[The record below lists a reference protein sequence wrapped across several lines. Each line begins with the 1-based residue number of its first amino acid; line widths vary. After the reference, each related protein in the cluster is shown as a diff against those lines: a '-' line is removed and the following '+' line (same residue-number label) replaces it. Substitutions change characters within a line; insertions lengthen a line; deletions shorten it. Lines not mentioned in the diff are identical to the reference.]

1 MGGMILRN
9 LMIVYLG
16 MYILTVLG
24 ASIYSYFKSKHMNL
38 LGFVLSLLCLT
49 VVLLSLIYYAQS
61 YHALQMVGFALAFT
75 VISSIF
81 FYNGV
86 RDTSSKFTIV
96 FTFSMIRL
104 VIHLQLLFFLYY
116 FR

>member
-1 MGGMILRN
+1 MLRN

-16 MYILTVLG
+16 IYILTVFG
-24 ASIYSYFKSKHMNL
+24 ATIYSYFKSKRMNL
-38 LGFVLSLLCLT
+38 LGFILSLLCLA

-61 YHALQMVGFALAFT
+61 YHPLQMVGFALAFT

-96 FTFSMIRL
+96 FTLSIIRL
-104 VIHLQLLFFLYY
+104 VIHLQLLLLLYY

>member
-1 MGGMILRN
+1 MLRN

-16 MYILTVLG
+16 IYILTVFG
-24 ASIYSYFKSKHMNL
+24 ATIYSYFKSKRMNL
-38 LGFVLSLLCLT
+38 LGFILSLLCLA

-61 YHALQMVGFALAFT
+61 YHPLQMVGFALAFT

-86 RDTSSKFTIV
+86 RDSSSKFTIV
-96 FTFSMIRL
+96 FTLSIIRL
-104 VIHLQLLFFLYY
+104 VIHLQLLFLLYY

>member
-1 MGGMILRN
+1 MLRN

-16 MYILTVLG
+16 IYILTVFG
-24 ASIYSYFKSKHMNL
+24 ATIYSYFKSKRMNL
-38 LGFVLSLLCLT
+38 LGFILSLLCLA

-61 YHALQMVGFALAFT
+61 YHPLQMVGFALAFT

-96 FTFSMIRL
+96 FTLSMIRL
-104 VIHLQLLFFLYY
+104 VIHLQLLFLLYY

>member
-1 MGGMILRN
+1 MLRN

-16 MYILTVLG
+16 IYILTVFG
-24 ASIYSYFKSKHMNL
+24 ATIYSYFKSKRMNL
-38 LGFVLSLLCLT
+38 LGFILSLLCLA
-49 VVLLSLIYYAQS
+49 VVLFSLIYYAQS
-61 YHALQMVGFALAFT
+61 YHPLQMVGFALAFT

-96 FTFSMIRL
+96 FTLSIIRL
-104 VIHLQLLFFLYY
+104 VIHLQLLFLLYY

>member
-1 MGGMILRN
+1 MLRN
-9 LMIVYLG
+9 LMVVYLG
-16 MYILTVLG
+16 IYILTVFG
-24 ASIYSYFKSKHMNL
+24 ATIYSYFKSKRMNL
-38 LGFVLSLLCLT
+38 LGFILSLLCLA

-61 YHALQMVGFALAFT
+61 YHPLQMVGFALAFT

-96 FTFSMIRL
+96 FTLSIIRL
-104 VIHLQLLFFLYY
+104 VIHLQLLFLLYY

>member
-1 MGGMILRN
+1 MLRN

-16 MYILTVLG
+16 IYILTVFG
-24 ASIYSYFKSKHMNL
+24 ATIYSYFKSKRMNL
-38 LGFVLSLLCLT
+38 LGFILSLLCLA

-61 YHALQMVGFALAFT
+61 YHPLQMVGFALAFT

-96 FTFSMIRL
+96 FTLSIIRL
-104 VIHLQLLFFLYY
+104 VIHLQLLFLLYY

>member
-1 MGGMILRN
+1 MLRN

-16 MYILTVLG
+16 IYILTVFG
-24 ASIYSYFKSKHMNL
+24 ATIYSYFKSKRMNL
-38 LGFVLSLLCLT
+38 LGFILSLLCLA
-49 VVLLSLIYYAQS
+49 VVLFSLIYYAQS
-61 YHALQMVGFALAFT
+61 YHPLQMVGFALAFT

-96 FTFSMIRL
+96 FTLSMIRL
-104 VIHLQLLFFLYY
+104 VIHLQLLFLLYY

>member
-1 MGGMILRN
+1 MLRN

-16 MYILTVLG
+16 IYILTVFG
-24 ASIYSYFKSKHMNL
+24 ATIYSYFKSKRMNL
-38 LGFVLSLLCLT
+38 LGFILSLLCLA

-61 YHALQMVGFALAFT
+61 YHPLQMVGFALAFT

-96 FTFSMIRL
+96 FTLSIIRL
-104 VIHLQLLFFLYY
+104 VIHLELLFLLYY
-116 FR
+116 CR